1 MAKIRDD
8 VEISWHEVEREK
20 SHDWLATAEFMA
32 IDIIQNDIFG
42 GTDFKHTH
50 TKYRSIFRL
59 KSWLFFRL
67 VVLRISI

>member
-50 TKYRSIFRL
+50 EIPIDILSKKL
-59 KSWLFFRL
+59 ALFRL